1 MTDSIKEA
9 DLQVLLER
17 VGLDLSPE
25 ERLWVHRAFE
35 GYRPQLRALRDLDL
49 EGEEVGTAF
58 LPGPDRSGD
67 DR

>member
-1 MTDSIKEA
+1 MNEA

-25 ERLWVHRAFE
+25 ERQWVQRAFE
-35 GYRPQLRALRDLDL
+35 GYRPQIDALLALDL

-58 LPGPDRSGD
+58 LPGHPGSG
-67 DR
+67 RPE